1 MRKYYLF
8 IALLL
13 VTLMFTVIGC
23 GSDSAEP
30 TPESEVTDEPAAEEV
45 EDPADEEP
53 VADEPVEEEPVEEE
67 ASGGDLLSGL
77 SNNKSAEICTA
88 YKAYDAFMGI
98 HLGLNQEDIIGGLN
112 TLGMIEVNPMEDT
125 TSGTQKTRYAYEDE
139 QKEAY
144 FDIEFFEGLLV
155 KKMYHIP
162 FSLKLETG
170 FEPTKRIYD
179 ALHELMKAGTVNNL
193 ADVEAIFGPAYLFA
207 EAYSDNANPEAGL
220 NVTYRW
226 RGGTHNIDIYTDET
240 DTLKGF
246 KIGASALPE

>member
-13 VTLMFTVIGC
+13 VTLMFAVIGC

-30 TPESEVTDEPAAEEV
+30 TPEPAVTDEPAAEGEDPEGEDPEV
-45 EDPADEEP
+45 E
-53 VADEPVEEEPVEEE
+53 EPVEEEPVEEE
-67 ASGGDLLSGL
+67 AAGGDLLSGL
-77 SNNKSAEICTA
+77 AGNKSAEICTA

-98 HLGLNQEDIIGGLN
+98 DLGLNQDDIIAGLN

-139 QKEAY
+139 KKEAY
-144 FDIEFFEGLLV
+144 FDIEFFEGVLV

-170 FEPTKRIYD
+170 FAPTKGIYN
-179 ALHELMKAGTVNNL
+179 ALHDLMKAGTVNNL
-193 ADVEAIFGPAYLFA
+193 ADVEAIFGPAYLFS

-240 DTLKGF
+240 DTLRGF
-246 KIGASALPE
+246 KIGSSALPE

>member
-8 IALLL
+8 IALML
-13 VTLMFTVIGC
+13 VTLMFAVIGC

-30 TPESEVTDEPAAEEV
+30 TPEPEVTDEPAAEEV
-45 EDPADEEP
+45 EDPAVEEP
-53 VADEPVEEEPVEEE
+53 VAEEPVEEE
-67 ASGGDLLSGL
+67 ATGEDLLSGL
-77 SNNKSAEICTA
+77 SNSKSAEICTA

-98 HLGLNQEDIIGGLN
+98 QLGLSQDAVIGGLN

-125 TSGTQKTRYAYEDE
+125 TSGTQRTRYAYEDE
-139 QKEAY
+139 KNEAY
-144 FDIEFFEGLLV
+144 FDIDFYEGVLV

-162 FSLKLETG
+162 FSLNLDTG
-170 FEPTKRIYD
+170 FAPTKGIYN

-207 EAYSDNANPEAGL
+207 EAYADKANPDAGL
-220 NVTYRW
+220 DVTYRW
-226 RGGTHNIDIYTDET
+226 RGGTHNIDIFTDET
-240 DTLKGF
+240 DALKGY

>member
-1 MRKYYLF
+1 MHKYYLF

-13 VTLMFTVIGC
+13 VTLMFTAIGC

-30 TPESEVTDEPAAEEV
+30 TPEPEVTDEPAAEV
-45 EDPADEEP
+45 EDPAAEEP
-53 VADEPVEEEPVEEE
+53 VAEEPVEEE
-67 ASGGDLLSGL
+67 ATGGDLLSGL
-77 SNNKSAEICTA
+77 ANNKSAEICTA
-88 YKAYDAFMGI
+88 YKAYDAFIGI
-98 HLGLNQEDIIGGLN
+98 QLGLNQDDIIAGLN

-144 FDIEFFEGLLV
+144 FDIEFFEGVLV

-170 FEPTKRIYD
+170 FAPTKGIYD